1 MRNFFLTIFWL
12 CTIMAY
18 AQEKSV
24 EPQLIK
30 SIYFG
35 GGSYYIDG
43 YQIQEL
49 EDFINSIEGGV
60 HNYSITVHSHTDNIG
75 SAEYNQRLSEL
86 RSEAAITELL
96 KLHISLERMEIKDFG
111 KYNPV
116 FDNST
121 LDGRLQNRRV
131 DIILWP
137 DYTL

>member
-1 MRNFFLTIFWL
+1 MRYPFLVL
-12 CTIMAY
+12 VLVCSIMAN

-35 GGSYYIDG
+35 GGSYFIDG
-43 YQIQEL
+43 FQIQEL
-49 EDFINSIEGGV
+49 EEFIKSVEGV
-60 HNYSITVHSHTDNIG
+60 QNYSITIHSHTDNIG
-75 SAEYNQRLSEL
+75 SVEYNQRLSEL
-86 RSEAAITELL
+86 RSESAISELL
-96 KLHISLERMEIKDFG
+96 KLAISLERMEIKDFG

-116 FDNST
+116 YDNST
-121 LDGRLQNRRV
+121 LEGRLRNRRV

>member
-1 MRNFFLTIFWL
+1 MRCFLFLIFWSL
-12 CTIMAY
+12 SVGAI
-18 AQEKSV
+18 AQEKSP
-24 EPQLIK
+24 EPELIK

-35 GGSYYIDG
+35 GGSYYIDS

-49 EDFINSIEGGV
+49 EEFINSIEAIQ
-60 HNYSITVHSHTDNIG
+60 NYSITIHSHTDNIG

-86 RSEAAITELL
+86 RSEAAIDELL
-96 KLHISLERMEIKDFG
+96 KLQISFERIEIRDFG

-116 FDNST
+116 YDNST
-121 LDGRLQNRRV
+121 LEGRLRNRRV

>member
-1 MRNFFLTIFWL
+1 MRYTFLLVFGI
-12 CTIMAY
+12 CSMVAI
-18 AQEKSV
+18 AQENST

-35 GGSYYIDG
+35 GGSYFIDG

-49 EDFINSIEGGV
+49 EEFIKSVEGIQ
-60 HNYSITVHSHTDNIG
+60 NYSITIHSHTDNIG
-75 SAEYNQRLSEL
+75 SVEYNQRLSEL
-86 RSEAAITELL
+86 RSEAAISELL
-96 KLHISLERMEIKDFG
+96 KFAISLERMEIKDFG

-116 FDNST
+116 YDNST
-121 LDGRLQNRRV
+121 LEGRLRNRRV

>member
-1 MRNFFLTIFWL
+1 MRYIFLTLVWV
-12 CTIMAY
+12 CSIMVY
-18 AQEKSV
+18 GQEKYV

-30 SIYFG
+30 SFYFG
-35 GGSYYIDG
+35 GGSYFIDG
-43 YQIQEL
+43 FQIQEL
-49 EDFINSIEGGV
+49 ENFINSIEGV

-75 SAEYNQRLSEL
+75 SVEYNQRLSEL
-86 RSEAAITELL
+86 RSEAAISELL